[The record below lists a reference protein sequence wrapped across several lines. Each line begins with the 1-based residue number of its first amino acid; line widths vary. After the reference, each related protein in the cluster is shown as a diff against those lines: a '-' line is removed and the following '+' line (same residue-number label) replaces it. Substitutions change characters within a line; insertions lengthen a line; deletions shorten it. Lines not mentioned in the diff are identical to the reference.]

1 MSNRPPPPAEGET
14 DEYVDADDRRIGV
27 AFRRSI
33 WIIGAVALAGL
44 LLYLG
49 THRPQPAAPF
59 TEAKVQ
65 APAAPERAAVAAPA
79 ARFADVT
86 EASGIDFVHH
96 NGAYGEKLLPE
107 TMGGGVAVID
117 VANDGRADLLFVD
130 SGSWPWKAA
139 QPRYPTL
146 KLCRPVT

>member
-1 MSNRPPPPAEGET
+1 MSDRPRPPAEGET

-79 ARFADVT
+79 APFPAAPEPPGTVSVPTTEPTGRSLRPEPLAGAFASSVWLMD
-86 EASGIDFVHH
+86 A
-96 NGAYGEKLLPE
+96 
-107 TMGGGVAVID
+107 
-117 VANDGRADLLFVD
+117 R
-130 SGSWPWKAA
+130 
-139 QPRYPTL
+139 Q
-146 KLCRPVT
+146 